1 MNNNHQLIDS
11 IYAIKYKITDR
22 EYQNIM
28 NELNQKKNH
37 NKINIHEYIERLIS
51 CALYINPPHE
61 EKEQLGIGYKII
73 KNVCRICFFYLGYVY
88 FK

>member
-1 MNNNHQLIDS
+1 MNNQQLIDS

-28 NELNQKKNH
+28 NGISQEESSNR
-37 NKINIHEYIERLIS
+37 IGIHEYIERIIS

-61 EKEQLGIGYKII
+61 EKEHLDVGYKII
-73 KNVCRICFFYLGYVY
+73 KNVCRVCFLYLGYVY

>member
-1 MNNNHQLIDS
+1 MNNNQQLIDS

-28 NELNQKKNH
+28 N
-37 NKINIHEYIERLIS
+37 KISQEEVSNRIDIHEYIERLIS

-61 EKEQLGIGYKII
+61 EKEHLDVGYKII
-73 KNVCRICFFYLGYVY
+73 KNVCRVCFLYLGYVY

>member
-1 MNNNHQLIDS
+1 MMDDTQLIDS

-22 EYQNIM
+22 EYQNII
-28 NELNQKKNH
+28 
-37 NKINIHEYIERLIS
+37 NKINQEEVPNRIGIHEYIERLIS

-61 EKEQLGIGYKII
+61 EKEHLDVGYKII
-73 KNVCRICFFYLGYVY
+73 KNVCRVCFLYLGYVY